1 MQLYNSICVIII
13 KQIKTQHK
21 KNVDVNSKLCLIN
34 ELLKYNIYMCAHT
47 HTHTHI
53 YIYIYIYKIQNGGL
67 VVMTK
72 PD

>member
-34 ELLKYNIYMCAHT
+34 ELLKYNTYMYT
-47 HTHTHI
+47 I
-53 YIYIYIYKIQNGGL
+53 DYFIWNDKY
-67 VVMTK
+67 
-72 PD
+72 